1 MFSELIEV
9 VNSLGF
15 PVAMVIYFIWD
26 KNNTSKT
33 LVTAINNNTKIL
45 TKLLNRINCN
55 DLYEEG
61 DEDV

>member
-1 MFSELIEV
+1 MTEIINV
-9 VNSLGF
+9 INSLGF
-15 PVAMVIYFIWD
+15 PIAMVIYFIWD

-45 TKLLNRINCN
+45 NRLLNRLNYN

>member
-1 MFSELIEV
+1 MGDLISIFDNV
-9 VNSLGF
+9 GF

-26 KNNTSKT
+26 KNNTTNT

-45 TKLLNRINCN
+45 TRLMNRINCS

-61 DEDV
+61 GEDV